1 MGYVQ
6 SSGAAAGLWDI
17 AIPTRADRLAGIEM
31 AGFRGRTADLV
42 DIRVIPHPAL
52 TMFIDFGDGRLVDD
66 TNDRQ
71 LRGGIFAGFLPGSVR
86 GVGTEIDCLQIR
98 LSPAV
103 AYRVLGTCAELGAAM
118 VPLEELWGSDAE
130 RVRRRL
136 QSARAWDERFTIAK
150 AALVRRYETGRAVDP
165 EVGFAWARMVHSRGQ
180 VRVERLAAETGWSR
194 KRLWSR
200 FGSQIGLT
208 PKRAAQLVRFDHAA
222 HRLAAGH
229 SAALVAAD
237 SGYADQSH
245 LNRDMVAFAGITPR
259 AMAAA
264 PWLAVDEMAWAG
276 QAYVPVH

>member
-1 MGYVQ
+1 
-6 SSGAAAGLWDI
+6 
-17 AIPTRADRLAGIEM
+17 M

-66 TNDRQ
+66 TNGRQ
-71 LRGGIFAGFLPGSVR
+71 IRGGIFAGFLPGSVR
-86 GVGTEIDCLQIR
+86 GLGTEIDCLQIR

-103 AYRVLGTCAELGAAM
+103 AFRVLGTCAELGEM
-118 VPLEELWGSDAE
+118 VSLEELWGAEAE
-130 RVRRRL
+130 RTRERL
-136 QSARAWDERFTIAK
+136 QAARSWDERFAIAE

-165 EVGFAWARMVHSRGQ
+165 EVSFAWERMLRSRGQ
-180 VRVERLAAETGWSR
+180 IRVERLAAEAGWSR

-208 PKRAAQLVRFDHAA
+208 PKRAAQLVRFDDAA

-237 SGYADQSH
+237 SGYTDQSH
-245 LNRDMVAFAGITPR
+245 LSRDVLAFAGITPT
-259 AMAAA
+259 AVAVA
-264 PWLAVDEMAWAG
+264 PWLAVDGDAWAAAG
-276 QAYVPVH
+276 RRPGR